1 MIERVSFDGVDFAII
16 VRSGFNE
23 PGIHFFTPG
32 EFSQQLGYMRHP
44 AGHVIEPHI
53 HNEVHRSV
61 HFTREVLFVRRG
73 RLRVDFYTD
82 DGNYLESRELEAGD
96 VILLAAGGHGFKVLE
111 EIEMIEVK
119 QGPYIGD
126 ADKTRIKAVQSSTLP
141 SSGPCQSRTRRS

>member
-1 MIERVSFDGVDFAII
+1 MIERVSFGGVDFAII
-16 VRSGFNE
+16 VRSDFNK

-82 DGNYLESRELEAGD
+82 EGDYLESRELQGGD
-96 VILLAAGGHGFKVLE
+96 VILLAAGGHGFEVLE

-126 ADKTRIKAVQSSTLP
+126 ADKTRIKAVPSSKPL
-141 SSGPCQSRTRRS
+141 SSGPCQSTTRRS

>member
-1 MIERVSFDGVDFAII
+1 MIERVSFGGVEFAII
-16 VRSGFNE
+16 VRSDFNK

-32 EFSQQLGYMRHP
+32 DFSQQLGYMRHP
-44 AGHVIEPHI
+44 AEHVIEPHI

-73 RLRVDFYTD
+73 RLRVYFYTD
-82 DGNYLESRELEAGD
+82 EGDYLESRELQGGD
-96 VILLAAGGHGFKVLE
+96 VILLAAGGHGFEVLE

-126 ADKTRIKAVQSSTLP
+126 ADKTRIKHIPRSNVTSV
-141 SSGPCQSRTRRS
+141 GPCKSTTQKS